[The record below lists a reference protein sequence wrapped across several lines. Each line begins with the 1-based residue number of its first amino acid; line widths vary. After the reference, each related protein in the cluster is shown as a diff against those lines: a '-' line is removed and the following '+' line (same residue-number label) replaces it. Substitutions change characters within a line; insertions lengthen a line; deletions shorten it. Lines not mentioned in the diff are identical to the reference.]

1 VWTILDGPD
10 APTAY
15 VLANARV
22 PQAVADVPA
31 PAGPTVDGLVEVDV
45 SVAAGRITAIDPA
58 GHADAA
64 GRPVVDLRRGLLLP
78 AFVDMHTHLDK
89 GHIWPRQRNVD
100 GRFMSALTAVSADRE
115 AFWTASD
122 VARRMEFSLRAA
134 YAHGTRAIRTHID
147 SIPPQDAIS
156 WPVFEAM
163 RAAWAGRIDLQ
174 AVSLVGPDTMLEE
187 DQLAAVAARVRDAGG
202 VFGGAIA
209 VFPGARRAIAN
220 TVRVAAA
227 FGLDLDLHVDETED
241 PESRALL
248 DLAEEVAA
256 QRFPGRVVAGHCCA
270 LAVQDGDLQD
280 RTLDAVAGAGIAVVS
295 LPMCNMYLQD
305 RHRHGSDEAPAAPP
319 RTPRWRGVTLLH
331 EMRARGIAVAVA
343 SDNTRD
349 PFYAY
354 GDLDGLEVMREAT
367 RILHLD
373 HPAGPWLG
381 MMSRMPAD
389 ILGLDGRGLI
399 APGCAADLVA
409 PGARAVSELYARPW
423 SNRVVIR
430 DGRLVR
436 AALPDYADL
445 DDLIGDCP

>member
-1 VWTILDGPD
+1 
-10 APTAY
+10 
-15 VLANARV
+15 
-22 PQAVADVPA
+22 
-31 PAGPTVDGLVEVDV
+31 
-45 SVAAGRITAIDPA
+45 
-58 GHADAA
+58 
-64 GRPVVDLRRGLLLP
+64 
-78 AFVDMHTHLDK
+78 MHTHLDK
-89 GHIWPRQRNVD
+89 GHSWPRQRNAD
-100 GRFMSALTAVSADRE
+100 GRFMSALTAVRADRE

-122 VARRMEFSLRAA
+122 VARRMEFSLRCA

-163 RAAWAGRIDLQ
+163 RAAWAVRIDLQ

-187 DQLAAVAARVRDAGG
+187 DQLAALAARVRDAGG
-202 VFGGAIA
+202 IFGGAIA

-241 PESRALL
+241 PDSRALL
-248 DLAEEVAA
+248 DLAEEVTA

-280 RTLDAVAGAGIAVVS
+280 RTLDAVAEAGIAVVS

-305 RHRHGSDEAPAAPP
+305 RHRQGSDEDPAAAP

-373 HPAGPWLG
+373 HPAGSWLG

-389 ILGLDGRGLI
+389 ILGLDGRGRI
-399 APGCAADLVA
+399 ASGSPADLVA
-409 PGARAVSELYARPW
+409 PGARSVSELYARPW
-423 SNRVVIR
+423 SDRAVIR

-436 AALPDYADL
+436 AVLPDYADL
-445 DDLIGDCP
+445 DDLTGDCP